1 VQHSAIVFGGRHT
14 WTSLL
19 LGASTVSVASEAL
32 DGWAAGVGIQQSQ
45 PADLYARSSWEDAS
59 HMRVPDPSLAT
70 VVEVPGMDEEEIIF
84 GDDGNDM
91 IIDSGGNTQHI
102 ASASVSHDDYTTVYN
117 DAVPLDTTLGSVHA
131 PWIIDGSDVE
141 DKVTPLPTC
150 PPSPTV
156 LANNNA
162 MLPSSPIDV
171 KPAILEVKPAE
182 QATINESAQ
191 DSRSEAVASTK
202 KQGIINGRP
211 VART

>member
-45 PADLYARSSWEDAS
+45 PTDLYARSCWEDAS
-59 HMRVPDPSLAT
+59 YMRVPDPSLAT
-70 VVEVPGMDEEEIIF
+70 VVEVPGTDEEEIIF

-91 IIDSGGNTQHI
+91 IIDSGGNAQHI
-102 ASASVSHDDYTTVYN
+102 ASASVSHNDYTTVYN
-117 DAVPLDTTLGSVHA
+117 YTVPLDTTLGSVHA
-131 PWIIDGSDVE
+131 PWIIDESDVE
-141 DKVTPLPTC
+141 DKITPLPTC
-150 PPSPTV
+150 LPSPTV
-156 LANNNA
+156 LA

-182 QATINESAQ
+182 RATIEESAE
-191 DSRSEAVASTK
+191 DSRSEAVVSTK
-202 KQGIINGRP
+202 KQGIINGKP
-211 VART
+211 VAST